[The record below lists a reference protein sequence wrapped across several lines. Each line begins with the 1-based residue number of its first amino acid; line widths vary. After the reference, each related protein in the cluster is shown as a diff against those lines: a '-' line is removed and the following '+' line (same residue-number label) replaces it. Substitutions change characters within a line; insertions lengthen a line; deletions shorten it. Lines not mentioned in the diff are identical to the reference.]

1 MTIVSR
7 LMKRLLLVAFLLIP
21 ATGIYSQRT
30 AASTRDVMWS
40 PVRTSDRNLLLGPGG
55 NALRP
60 NLRRVTFIEK
70 ETGGNNLKYRI
81 KDASGRIWIAK
92 IADESQ
98 SEVAAVRLLWA
109 IGYRTEINY
118 LAPILRV
125 PGKGTYRNA
134 SLEARPSNVDRQGRW
149 SWTENPFVGK
159 RELQG
164 LKIMMALINNWDLK
178 EGNNVILQSNRE
190 RQYVISDLG
199 SSFGKL
205 AKSSKPILNRFGR
218 SVNVPADYA
227 RSEFIKGLNSDGTVD
242 FAYKGK
248 AAGLLDDISLA
259 DARWVAGLLSQIT
272 DRQLRDA
279 FRAANYTPTE
289 TRLMVR
295 TVRARTRALA
305 RPTGAVALHHIGR
318 VRYMSANIR
327 MK

>member
-1 MTIVSR
+1 
-7 LMKRLLLVAFLLIP
+7 
-21 ATGIYSQRT
+21 
-30 AASTRDVMWS
+30 MWS
-40 PVRTSDRNLLLGPGG
+40 SVKSSERDLLLGPGG
-55 NALRP
+55 KGMRP
-60 NLRRVTFIEK
+60 DLRRVTFVKK

-81 KDASGRIWIAK
+81 KDASGRTWIAK

-98 SEVAAVRLLWA
+98 PEVAATRLLWA

-118 LAPILRV
+118 IAPTLRV

-149 SWTENPFVGK
+149 SWKENPFVGK

-178 EGNNVILQSNRE
+178 DGNNVILNTGGE

-218 SVNVPADYA
+218 SVNVPGDYA

-248 AAGLLDDISLA
+248 AAGLLDDVSVA
-259 DARWVAGLLSQIT
+259 DARWVADLLSRIT
-272 DRQLRDA
+272 DRQLSDA
-279 FRAANYTPTE
+279 FRAANYTPAE
-289 TRLMVR
+289 NRLLVR
-295 TVRARTRALA
+295 TVKARARALA
-305 RPTGAVALHHIGR
+305 RPSGMAALDR
-318 VRYMSANIR
+318 
-327 MK
+327 

>member
-1 MTIVSR
+1 MEEYMTILSR
-7 LMKRLLLVAFLLIP
+7 PIRVLLLAAFLLIP
-21 ATGIYSQRT
+21 AAGMYSQR
-30 AASTRDVMWS
+30 AVSPREVMWS
-40 PVRTSDRNLLLGPGG
+40 PVTISQRNLLLGPGG
-55 NALRP
+55 SAMRP
-60 NLRRVTFIEK
+60 DLRRVSFVKK

-81 KDASGRIWIAK
+81 KDALGRTWVAK

-98 SEVAAVRLLWA
+98 PEVAATRLLWA

-118 LAPILRV
+118 IAPTLRV

-149 SWTENPFVGK
+149 SWTENPFVRK

-178 EGNNVILQSNRE
+178 DGNNVILRTSGE

-218 SVNVPADYA
+218 SVNVPRDYA

-248 AAGLLDDISLA
+248 AAGLLDDISPV
-259 DARWVAGLLSQIT
+259 DARWVANLLSQIT
-272 DRQLRDA
+272 DRQLSDA
-279 FRAANYTPTE
+279 FGAANYSPAE
-289 TRLMVR
+289 NRLLVR
-295 TVRARTRALA
+295 TVKARARALA
-305 RPTGAVALHHIGR
+305 GQPATAAL
-318 VRYMSANIR
+318 VP
-327 MK
+327 